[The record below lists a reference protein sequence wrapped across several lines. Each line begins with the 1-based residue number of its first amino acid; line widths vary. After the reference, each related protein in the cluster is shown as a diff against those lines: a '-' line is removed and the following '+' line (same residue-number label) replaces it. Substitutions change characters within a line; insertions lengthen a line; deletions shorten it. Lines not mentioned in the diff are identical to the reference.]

1 MRHVG
6 RWFLIWVALA
16 MATAGC
22 ARFRRSGGD
31 GDLEL
36 RIESADVKIADMAT
50 DGADGVPTDP
60 VADDDVVP
68 ADRLISTGGAS
79 YRLRSGDTVVIHLRT
94 VQLEQF
100 EMVIDENGEVKLP
113 HIGGIGAAGLTGS
126 ELEDRIQKA
135 YIDQKIFRYLTV
147 NVLVPTRSY
156 YVRGEVRAPGRYP
169 LAGSV
174 TVLRAIAT
182 AGGYTDFASTSDIR
196 LTRGDQ
202 TTRLNGKDIER
213 YPERDIEV
221 EAGDVIVVRR
231 TWY

>member
-1 MRHVG
+1 
-6 RWFLIWVALA
+6 LALS
-16 MATAGC
+16 MASAGC
-22 ARFRRSGGD
+22 ARLGQSRGGE
-31 GDLEL
+31 DLAL
-36 RIESADVKIADMAT
+36 RIGSADIEIADMAAA
-50 DGADGVPTDP
+50 GADGAAADP
-60 VADDDVVP
+60 VVEDDVVSV
-68 ADRLISTGGAS
+68 DRLVSTGGAS
-79 YRLRSGDTVVIHLRT
+79 YRLRSGDSVVIHLRT

-126 ELEDRIQKA
+126 ELENRIQKA

-182 AGGYTDFASTSDIR
+182 AGGYTDFANTSDIR

-213 YPERDIEV
+213 SPEKDIEV